1 MNGIVKSVYLAGS
14 AVCLLIASGCVVMSR
29 AHNVSEVR
37 FYPKTEI
44 HPAICIGSTTYV
56 LCIYGVN
63 NPGTGSI
70 DDKLIPALLHA
81 SFEKSGLFS
90 NVSNSESS
98 SDYRVDFEAT
108 KDIKR
113 TGGSI
118 SLTHATL
125 GLIPNNTRRTYTWTA
140 HIKNLKTGEVRSVYV
155 EEGGDGFEH
164 LLCLPF
170 FVFCGAGPVEIGIDN
185 DLSQNIAVAV
195 HEAISKWG
203 QVGPA
208 VSREATMAAPKVEP
222 KTVEDGLVKKLK
234 ALKDAREAGV
244 LTEQEYQTKRAE
256 ALKGL

>member
-1 MNGIVKSVYLAGS
+1 MNGMIKSVYLAGS

-37 FYPKTEI
+37 FYPKTDI
-44 HPAICIGSTTYV
+44 HPSICIGSTTYV

-63 NPGTGSI
+63 NPGTGTV
-70 DDKLIPALLHA
+70 DERFIPGMLYRN
-81 SFEKSGLFS
+81 FKNSGLFS
-90 NVSNSESS
+90 KVSKDESN
-98 SDYRVDFEAT
+98 SDYRVDFDAT

-113 TGGSI
+113 TGGNI
-118 SLTHATL
+118 GVTRATL

-170 FVFCGAGPVEIGIDN
+170 MIFCGALSVEGEIN
-185 DLSQNIAVAV
+185 EELSQNMAVAV

-208 VSREATMAAPKVEP
+208 VGREATIAVPKEEP
-222 KTVEDGLVKKLK
+222 KSDEDGLAKKLVV
-234 ALKDAREAGV
+234 A
-244 LTEQEYQTKRAE
+244 T
-256 ALKGL
+256 